1 MGYIAARGGTTAI
14 INAEQL
20 VEYLRL
26 QGGSTPLELIQIRD
40 QLRHAVGRAMN
51 EGALYAPMLAALAVK
66 QAEGDSIE
74 ASFLL
79 RASRSTLSRI
89 MPTLPISGEAMR
101 CMRRISAS
109 FKDIP
114 GGQMLG
120 PSQDYQIRLL
130 DNLIASETAASV
142 TAVLAAYEQL
152 VDAGMSAD
160 GAIGHFPKVAD
171 YMRQQQMIAQL
182 PAEPD
187 TSEPYDITRTAIS
200 FPCPRSARLQSLAQ
214 GDTGC
219 LLTYAYS
226 SVRGYGDAHP
236 TLAELR
242 FGYLPIQV
250 AHPLTGEAITIGEIS
265 ATECEIVSKAHS
277 VAAKQNTP
285 RFNLGYGF
293 TFGHGEVKAISMA
306 ILDSVLTQAK
316 AKGLSGESGPAANE
330 EFVLLHS
337 DGIEAS
343 GFTAHYK
350 LPHYVT
356 FEADLKVLDRAR
368 EHTTTQSQTRLQEI
382 ATRTQEASA

>member
-1 MGYIAARGGTTAI
+1 MGYIAARGGTQAI
-14 INAEQL
+14 LNAEQL
-20 VEYLRL
+20 VEYMRL
-26 QGGSTPLELIQIRD
+26 QGGSAPLQVTQIHD
-40 QLRHAVGRAMN
+40 QMRAAVGRAMN
-51 EGALYAPMLAALAVK
+51 EGALYAPHLAALALK
-66 QAEGDSIE
+66 QSEGDSIE
-74 ASFLL
+74 ASFLI
-79 RASRSTLSRI
+79 RAYRSTLQRV
-89 MPTLPISGEAMR
+89 MPTLPASGLEIR

-120 PSQDYQIRLL
+120 PSQDYQIRMLNTLL
-130 DNLIASETAASV
+130 NNETMHDVQRVMNGFDELASAGEPADT
-142 TAVLAAYEQL
+142 TAV
-152 VDAGMSAD
+152 GF
-160 GAIGHFPKVAD
+160 FPKVAA
-171 YMRQQQMIAQL
+171 YMREQGVI
-182 PAEPD
+182 PTRRDDEGDEPF
-187 TSEPYDITRTAIS
+187 DITRTALT

-242 FGYLPIQV
+242 FGYMAIHV
-250 AHPLTGEAITIGEIS
+250 AHPITGEPITIGEIVV
-265 ATECEIVSKAHS
+265 TECETVSKAHS
-277 VAAKQNTP
+277 VSGTQSKPTFQ
-285 RFNLGYGF
+285 LGYGF
-293 TFGHGEVKAISMA
+293 TFGHCEVKAISMA

-316 AKGLSGESGPAANE
+316 HHGLSGESGPAANE

-356 FEADLKVLDRAR
+356 FEADLKVLDRAVS
-368 EHTTTQSQTRLQEI
+368 HTQHNSLKIQARPHTDEENIS
-382 ATRTQEASA
+382 

>member
-14 INAEQL
+14 LNAEQL
-20 VEYLRL
+20 VEYMRL
-26 QGGSTPLELIQIRD
+26 QGGSTPLSLTQIRD

-51 EGALYAPMLAALAVK
+51 EGALYAPLLAALAVK

-79 RASRSTLSRI
+79 RAYRSTLSRI
-89 MPTLPISGEAMR
+89 MPTLPASGTEIR
-101 CMRRISAS
+101 CLRRISAS

-130 DNLIASETAASV
+130 NTLLLNETASDV
-142 TAVLAAYEQL
+142 ERVLTQYEQL
-152 VDAGMSAD
+152 VASGQSEAGD
-160 GAIGHFPKVAD
+160 IGHFPKVVD
-171 YMRQQQMIAQL
+171 YMREQEMIKPPVDQG
-182 PAEPD
+182 E
-187 TSEPYDITRTAIS
+187 SEPFDITRTALT
-200 FPCPRSARLQSLAQ
+200 FPCSRSARLQSLAQ
-214 GDTGC
+214 SDTGC

-242 FGYLPIQV
+242 YGVMPIAV
-250 AHPLTGEAITIGEIS
+250 AHPLTGEAITIGEIDV
-265 ATECEIVSKAHS
+265 TECETVSKAHS
-277 VAAKQNTP
+277 VAGSDDKP

-316 AKGLSGESGPAANE
+316 AHGLSGESGPAANE

-356 FEADLKVLDRAR
+356 FEADLKVLDRSKSHKSQQAKSRIEQINAR
-368 EHTTTQSQTRLQEI
+368 TKEVLS
-382 ATRTQEASA
+382 